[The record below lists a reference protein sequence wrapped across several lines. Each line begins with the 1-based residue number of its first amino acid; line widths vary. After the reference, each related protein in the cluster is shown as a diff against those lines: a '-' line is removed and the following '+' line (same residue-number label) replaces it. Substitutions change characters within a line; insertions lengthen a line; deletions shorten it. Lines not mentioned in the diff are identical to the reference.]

1 MMTSTK
7 WLGTAAVALVIG
19 TGAVIAQTSP
29 DVSQKGEDSPRA
41 QAPAKQAP
49 MKDAESP
56 STGEQRQKDRTAQ
69 QPDSKAAPKD
79 MKDTQRSEDKSAP
92 QRQQAQEP
100 SQARDSKEPT
110 RQTRDQSGQRSP
122 ADAAQQ
128 RQDGQ
133 KGREARQPADQKQQ
147 QSRDQ
152 QQKQDNQ
159 AADSKQPA
167 DAKQQTSQQP
177 GSKQPASRDQASQP
191 ADARKGDTA
200 QQPARDANEAASQQQ
215 QPGSATT
222 TSSSINDQQRT
233 EVRERLSRERTAMSR
248 ETQNLNIQVNVG
260 AQLPPRVRPRPLPPD
275 IVRIV
280 PRYRGYEYTVIDDEI
295 VVLEPRT
302 RRVVE
307 IIGEPARGSRMSASA
322 GGQRIV
328 IAPEH
333 RETLKQTVRR
343 SSTTGST
350 GQSGAAWDANC
361 LTLQAVPEE
370 LTRANPDLGNYK
382 MLAIGEQVVLIDPQ
396 EQKVVEVID

>member
-1 MMTSTK
+1 MTSTK
-7 WLGTAAVALVIG
+7 WFGTAAVALVIG

-29 DVSQKGEDSPRA
+29 DGPQKREDSPRA
-41 QAPAKQAP
+41 QVP
-49 MKDAESP
+49 MKDTERP
-56 STGEQRQKDRTAQ
+56 SAGEQRQKDRTAQ
-69 QPDSKAAPKD
+69 QPDSKAVPKD
-79 MKDTQRSEDKSAP
+79 MKETQRSEDKDKSAP

-100 SQARDSKEPT
+100 SQARDSKQPT
-110 RQTRDQSGQRSP
+110 KQTQDQPGKRSP

-128 RQDGQ
+128 RQDEQKG

-159 AADSKQPA
+159 AVDSKQPA
-167 DAKQQTSQQP
+167 EAKQQTSQQP
-177 GSKQPASRDQASQP
+177 ESKQPSRDQASQP

-200 QQPARDANEAASQQQ
+200 QQP
-215 QPGSATT
+215 GSATT
-222 TSSSINDQQRT
+222 ATSTVNDQQRT
-233 EVRERLSRERTAMSR
+233 EVRQRLSRERTAMSR

-260 AQLPPRVRPRPLPPD
+260 TQLPPRVRPRPLPPD

-307 IIGEPARGSRMSASA
+307 IISEPERGSRMSASPA
-322 GGQRIV
+322 GQRIV

-333 RETLKQTVRR
+333 REILKQTVRR

-350 GQSGAAWDANC
+350 GQPGAAFDANC

>member
-1 MMTSTK
+1 MTSTK

-29 DVSQKGEDSPRA
+29 DSSQKREDSPRA
-41 QAPAKQAP
+41 QAPTKQAP

-56 STGEQRQKDRTAQ
+56 SAGEQRQKDRTAE

-79 MKDTQRSEDKSAP
+79 MKDTQRSEDKAAP

-100 SQARDSKEPT
+100 SQARDSKQPT
-110 RQTRDQSGQRSP
+110 KQTQDQPGQRSP
-122 ADAAQQ
+122 ADAAKQ
-128 RQDGQ
+128 RPDEQ

-152 QQKQDNQ
+152 QQKQDGQ
-159 AADSKQPA
+159 AAGSKQPA

-177 GSKQPASRDQASQP
+177 APRDQASPP
-191 ADARKGDTA
+191 AAAQKGDTA
-200 QQPARDANEAASQQQ
+200 QQPPRDAAGQQ
-215 QPGSATT
+215 QPGSSTT
-222 TSSSINDQQRT
+222 ASTTINEQQRT

-248 ETQNLNIQVNVG
+248 ETQNLNIQLNIG

-275 IVRIV
+275 IVRIM
-280 PRYRGYEYTVIDDEI
+280 PRYRGYEFTVINDEI

-307 IIGEPARGSRMSASA
+307 IISEPGRGSRMSAGMPA
-322 GGQRIV
+322 GAAGQRIV
-328 IAPEH
+328 IAPEQ
-333 RETLKQTVRR
+333 RETLRQVVRR

-350 GQSGAAWDANC
+350 GPSGAAFDANC

-370 LTRANPDLGNYK
+370 LTRTNAELGNYK
-382 MLAIGEQVVLIDPQ
+382 MLAIGEQIVLIDPR

>member
-1 MMTSTK
+1 MTSTK

-29 DVSQKGEDSPRA
+29 DSSQKREDSPRA

-56 STGEQRQKDRTAQ
+56 AAGEQRQKGRTAE

-79 MKDTQRSEDKSAP
+79 MKDTQRSEDKAAP

-100 SQARDSKEPT
+100 SQARDSKQPT
-110 RQTRDQSGQRSP
+110 KQTQDQPGQRSP

-128 RQDGQ
+128 RPGEQ
-133 KGREARQPADQKQQ
+133 KGREAKQPADQKQQ

-152 QQKQDNQ
+152 QQKQDK
-159 AADSKQPA
+159 AAGSKQPA
-167 DAKQQTSQQP
+167 DAKQQTTQQPASQQP
-177 GSKQPASRDQASQP
+177 SSRDQASQP
-191 ADARKGDTA
+191 ADAQKGDTA
-200 QQPARDANEAASQQQ
+200 QQPARDAASQQ

-222 TSSSINDQQRT
+222 TSATINDQQRT

-248 ETQNLNIQVNVG
+248 ETQNLNIQVNIG
-260 AQLPPRVRPRPLPPD
+260 TQLPPRVRPRPLPPD

-280 PRYRGYEYTVIDDEI
+280 PRYRGYEYTVIGDEI

-307 IIGEPARGSRMSASA
+307 IISEPGRESRMSAA
-322 GGQRIV
+322 PAGQRIV
-328 IAPEH
+328 IAPEQ
-333 RETLKQTVRR
+333 RETLRQVVRR

-350 GQSGAAWDANC
+350 GQSGAAFDANC

-370 LTRANPDLGNYK
+370 LTSANPELGNYK
-382 MLAIGEQVVLIDPQ
+382 MLAIGEQIVLIDPR